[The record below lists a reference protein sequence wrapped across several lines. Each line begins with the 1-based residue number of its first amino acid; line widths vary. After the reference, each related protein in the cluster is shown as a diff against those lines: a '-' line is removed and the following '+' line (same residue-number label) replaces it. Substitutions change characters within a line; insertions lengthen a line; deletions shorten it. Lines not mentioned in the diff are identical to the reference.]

1 MEPGKVA
8 ELPATRTLK
17 SMRATCGSYRTPC
30 VEVDPIR
37 AVLSP
42 AKVSE
47 DSFLPEVTRQP
58 HWIAARGAV
67 ALGRQASTDVSFPTA
82 RFLPNSTFPSQQ
94 YVYYINQNYGFR
106 DHDVTNVFN
115 GYL

>member
-1 MEPGKVA
+1 
-8 ELPATRTLK
+8 
-17 SMRATCGSYRTPC
+17 MRATCGSYRTPC

-58 HWIAARGAV
+58 HWIAARGIRPSSQH
-67 ALGRQASTDVSFPTA
+67 G